1 VQRRKQIQ
9 LTRTQNT
16 TFMKKSQSC
25 ELLQTNTRLQ
35 QAKRN
40 LLPLRIFLFVS
51 FCLLFHFCSHAQ
63 NGQLGGRL
71 LDEKGKP
78 VSFANVALLRGN
90 DSTLAVAVISDS
102 AGRFSL
108 QLPAAGAYRLYI
120 TAIGFSAFKT
130 EVFDASGANKNIGD
144 LTLKAE
150 AKALQDVTITA
161 RRPTITQQADRM
173 VVSVQGTAMAAGSTA
188 YAVLSKAPGVFI
200 DAEGNIQLNGRSGVL
215 VMIDGKQTY
224 LSARDLRTLLEGM
237 SAENLKSLEII
248 TNPSAKY
255 DAEGTAGILNINLKK
270 NTQQGMNGSVY
281 SSYTYNFFRQHA
293 ASAGANINYKSGRW
307 NSFANLDFARRV
319 GGREA
324 TFTRIFYGTNKT
336 TYFDQ
341 VAVGNFVVQGPP
353 AVRLGTDYSLNDQHS
368 VGAMVYFATN
378 TAQSE
383 FLTET
388 FIGSAPK
395 IPTQFIDA
403 DNFSR
408 NTYTNYTTNLHYTG
422 KLDTVGTQL
431 TTDLDYVKITNRG
444 WSDFNNYFTDL
455 TTGRKTADL
464 LYNSTP
470 NGYDI
475 YSARLDFTLPLNK
488 QHKMEMGGRA
498 SRIVSDNDFR
508 FYFNNGPLVLDPNR
522 TNHFRY
528 DEKIYA
534 AYVNWS
540 GTVSKKVSIQSGL
553 RLENTSSLGN
563 SLTTGKI
570 TPRNYTNLFP
580 SIFVQQKVSNDY
592 GINYSYSRRLTRPN
606 YGSLNP
612 FRAYRDPYTWY
623 EGNTQLR
630 PQYTHSFSLT
640 QTYKKVY
647 NLTFSYQRHTDVM
660 AEVPILLVED
670 TTTIY
675 TTGNVDNGYSIGA
688 TGVAPLKIAK
698 WWDTQNTTV
707 LSYNKFSMQS
717 NNGQLVNDQLF
728 FMLQSNHT
736 ILLPKNF
743 RMELNLLYRG
753 PAASGLYHMASMHRV
768 DVAFRKSFLEKKL
781 DLTLNANDIFKG
793 FRYFWTTDI
802 NGNVNEFD
810 QYFRFR
816 TIGAT
821 LRYNFSKGQKVDT
834 KRRNNNLEELNRT

>member
-1 VQRRKQIQ
+1 
-9 LTRTQNT
+9 
-16 TFMKKSQSC
+16 MKSILEQMPPVLRSSLFAK
-25 ELLQTNTRLQ
+25 TNTVRRPAFLILLLMAALSS
-35 QAKRN
+35 QAQSGG
-40 LLPLRIFLFVS
+40 LS
-51 FCLLFHFCSHAQ
+51 
-63 NGQLGGRL
+63 GRL
-71 LDEKGKP
+71 FDDKNKP
-78 VSFANVALLRGN
+78 VSFANVALLRSA
-90 DSTLAVAVISDS
+90 DSSLAIAVISDS
-102 AGRFSL
+102 SGRFSL
-108 QLPAAGAYRLYI
+108 QPPATGRYLLHI
-120 TAIGFSAFKT
+120 TAIGFSPLKTTVIEATETAKDLGNFTLKT
-130 EVFDASGANKNIGD
+130 E
-144 LTLKAE
+144 T
-150 AKALQDVTITA
+150 KALDNVSITTL
-161 RRPTITQQADRM
+161 RPTITQLADRM
-173 VVSVQGTAMAAGSTA
+173 VVSVQGTAMAAGNTA
-188 YAVLSKAPGVFI
+188 YAVLSRAPGVFI

-215 VMIDGKQTY
+215 VMIDGKQTF

-237 SAENLKSLEII
+237 SAENLKNIEII

-255 DAEGTAGILNINLKK
+255 DAEGTSGILNINLKK

-281 SSYTYNFFRQHA
+281 TSYNYNFHRQHA
-293 ASAGANINYKSGRW
+293 ASAGGNINYKSGRW
-307 NSFANLDFARRV
+307 NSFANVDFSRRV

-324 TFTRIFYGTNKT
+324 TFTRVFYGANKT

-341 VAVGNFVVQGPP
+341 TATGNFVVQGPP
-353 AVRLGTDYSLNDQHS
+353 SIRLGTDYSLNDQHS
-368 VGAMVYFATN
+368 VGAMVYFTTN
-378 TAQSE
+378 TARQE

-388 FIGSAPK
+388 FIGNQPK
-395 IPTQFIDA
+395 RPAQFIDA

-422 KLDTVGTQL
+422 KFDTLGTQL

-444 WSDFNNYFTDL
+444 SSDFNNYFTDL
-455 TTGRKTADL
+455 ATGAKTTDL
-464 LYNSTP
+464 LFNNTP

-475 YSARLDFTLPLNK
+475 YSAKADFTLPLNK
-488 QHKMEMGGRA
+488 AHKFEVGGRA

-508 FYFNNGPLVLDPNR
+508 FYFANGPLVLDLNR

-534 AYVNWS
+534 AYANWNGKLS
-540 GTVSKKVSIQSGL
+540 EKISVQTGL
-553 RLENTSSLGN
+553 RMENTSSLGN
-563 SLTTGKI
+563 SLTTRKV

-580 SIFVQQKVSNDY
+580 SMFLQQKVNDNY
-592 GINYSYSRRLTRPN
+592 SINYSYSRRLTRPN

-640 QTYKKVY
+640 QVFKKVY
-647 NLTFSYQRHTDVM
+647 NLTFNYQRNTDVM
-660 AEVPILLVED
+660 AEIPILLVED

-675 TTGNVDNGYSIGA
+675 TTGNVDDGYNIGA
-688 TGVAPLKIAK
+688 TAIAPLKICK
-698 WWDTQNTTV
+698 WWDTQNTTI
-707 LSYNKFSMQS
+707 LSYSKFSMQS

-728 FMLQSNHT
+728 FMFQSNHT
-736 ILLPKNF
+736 ILLPKDF

-768 DVAFRKSFLEKKL
+768 DVAFRKSFLAKKM

-802 NGNVNEFD
+802 NGNINEFD

-821 LRYNFSKGQKVDT
+821 IRYNFSKGQKVDT

>member
-1 VQRRKQIQ
+1 MFVRSLK
-9 LTRTQNT
+9 TVNTQNI
-16 TFMKKSQSC
+16 TFMEKNWSDVFLPTFVSTKRKVIS
-25 ELLQTNTRLQ
+25 LRL
-35 QAKRN
+35 
-40 LLPLRIFLFVS
+40 FLFAV
-51 FCLLFHFCSHAQ
+51 FCLFIHLCGHAQ
-63 NGQLGGRL
+63 AGKLSGRL

-78 VSFANVALLRGN
+78 VSFANVALLRST
-90 DSTLAVAVISDS
+90 DSTLSVAVISDS
-102 AGRFSL
+102 TGWFTL
-108 QLPAAGAYRLYI
+108 PLPATGVYRLHI
-120 TAIGFSAFKT
+120 TAIGFTAFKT
-130 EVFDASGANKNIGD
+130 ADFEVTGTDKSIGAITLIADARA
-144 LTLKAE
+144 LK
-150 AKALQDVTITA
+150 DVTITA
-161 RRPTITQQADRM
+161 MRPTITQQADRM

-237 SAENLKSLEII
+237 SAENLKNIEII

-255 DAEGTAGILNINLKK
+255 DAEGTAGILNINLRK

-281 SSYTYNFFRQHA
+281 SGYTYNFHQQHA
-293 ASAGANINYKSGRW
+293 ASAGGNINYKSGRW
-307 NSFANLDFARRV
+307 NSFVNVDFARRV

-324 TFTRIFYGTNKT
+324 TFTRIFYGQNKT

-341 VAVGNFVVQGPP
+341 TAIGNFVVQGPP
-353 AVRLGTDYSLNDQHS
+353 SVRLGTDYNIDDRHS
-368 VGAMVYFATN
+368 VGAMVNFTTN
-378 TAQSE
+378 TARSE

-388 FIGSAPK
+388 YIGSAPK
-395 IPTQFIDA
+395 TPSQFIDA

-422 KLDTVGTQL
+422 KLDTLGTQL
-431 TTDLDYVKITNRG
+431 TSDLDYVKITNRG

-455 TTGRKTADL
+455 TTGRKTSDL

-488 QHKMEMGGRA
+488 QHKLEMGGRA

-508 FYFNNGPLVLDPNR
+508 FYFNNGPLVLDPAR
-522 TNHFRY
+522 TNHFKY
-528 DEKIYA
+528 DERIYA
-534 AYVNWS
+534 AYANWS
-540 GTVSKKVSIQSGL
+540 GTISKKVSVQSGL
-553 RLENTSSLGN
+553 RLENTDALGN
-563 SLTTGKI
+563 SLTTGKV

-580 SIFVQQKVSNDY
+580 SVFVQQKVSNDY

-606 YGSLNP
+606 YGNLNP

-630 PQYTHSFSLT
+630 PQYTHSFSLA
-640 QTYKKVY
+640 QTFKKVY
-647 NLTFSYQRHTDVM
+647 NLTFNYQRNTDVM
-660 AEVPILLVED
+660 AEIPILLVED

-675 TTGNVDNGYSIGA
+675 TTGNVDDGYSIGA

-698 WWDTQNTTV
+698 WWDTQNTTI
-707 LSYNKFSMQS
+707 LSYSKFSMQS
-717 NNGQLVNDQLF
+717 NNGLLVNDQLF
-728 FMLQSNHT
+728 FMFQSNHT
-736 ILLPKNF
+736 ILLPKAF

-821 LRYNFSKGQKVDT
+821 LRYNFSKGQKVEQ